1 MGPNISPYLVP
12 FAVDQEPRLVHQ
24 AILAVPEMLRPHL
37 GRVVLCGGLA
47 RLPNLPRRLRRPRA
61 QGPKIEVFVGRLAE
75 KKASFSLST
84 WHSQPADAT
93 CRPLPL
99 VVFPARR
106 AELRRLLPSH
116 WPVEILLE
124 DHPELSVWRGG
135 MYMRLGTLLRESSP
149 IRRQTR
155 RAKMRRVGVVL
166 LCFDLYK

>member
-75 KKASFSLST
+75 NNKFFPQHMAQPTSRRNLSSLAFGRFSGAQGRVAAAAA
-84 WHSQPADAT
+84 QPLA
-93 CRPLPL
+93 CRDPPGGSPGAFGL
-99 VVFPARR
+99 ARR
-106 AELRRLLPSH
+106 DVYETR
-116 WPVEILLE
+116 
-124 DHPELSVWRGG
+124 
-135 MYMRLGTLLRESSP
+135 YP
-149 IRRQTR
+149 IE
-155 RAKMRRVGVVL
+155 GVVP
-166 LCFDLYK
+166 YSQTNT